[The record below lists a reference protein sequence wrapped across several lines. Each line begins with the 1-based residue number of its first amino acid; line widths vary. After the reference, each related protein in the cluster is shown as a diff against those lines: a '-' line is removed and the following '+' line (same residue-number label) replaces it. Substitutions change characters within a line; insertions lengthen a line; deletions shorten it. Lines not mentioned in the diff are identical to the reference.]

1 MKRKVPTRTT
11 SAPELIENRKA
22 LEKRAQRLYRGLKR
36 LYPNAH
42 CELNYTNPF
51 ELLVATILSAQCTDI
66 RVNLVTPNL
75 FAKFPTPK
83 DLAGAKRA
91 DAEELIRSTG
101 FYRNKAK
108 SLISASKDITE
119 KFGGEV
125 PKSMEELLT
134 LRGVAR
140 KTANVVLGNAFD
152 LNHGVVVDTHVN
164 RLCNRMGLTSETNP
178 IRIERDL
185 MALIPQKHWCVLS
198 HLLIWHGRRVCSAR
212 KPNCTACT
220 LRKDCRQKNLPPQ
233 DSVHR

>member
-1 MKRKVPTRTT
+1 MKRKAPTRTT
-11 SAPELIENRKA
+11 SPSDLKEDTKA
-22 LEKRAQRLYRGLKR
+22 LKKRAQRLYRGLKR

-66 RVNLVTPNL
+66 RVNLVTPDL

-83 DLAGAKRA
+83 DLARAKQTHV
-91 DAEELIRSTG
+91 EELIRSTG

-108 SLISASKDITE
+108 SLISTAKDITE

-125 PKSMEELLT
+125 PNGMEELLT

-140 KTANVVLGNAFD
+140 KTANVVLGNAFHV
-152 LNHGVVVDTHVN
+152 NHGVVVDTHVN
-164 RLCNRMGLTSETNP
+164 RLCNRIGLTSGKNP

-212 KPNCTACT
+212 KPNCAACT
-220 LRKDCRQKNLPPQ
+220 LRKDCQQNNLP
-233 DSVHR
+233 S

>member
-1 MKRKVPTRTT
+1 MKRKASTYTT
-11 SAPELIENRKA
+11 SPSDLNEDTNA
-22 LEKRAQRLYRGLKR
+22 LKKRTQRLYRGLKR
-36 LYPNAH
+36 LYPYAH

-66 RVNLVTPNL
+66 LVNRVTPNL
-75 FAKFPTPK
+75 FTKFPTPK
-83 DLAGAKRA
+83 DLAGAKQT
-91 DAEELIRSTG
+91 DVEDLIRSTG

-125 PKSMEELLT
+125 PNGMEELLT

-152 LNHGVVVDTHVN
+152 ANHGIVVDTHVK
-164 RLCNRMGLTSETNP
+164 RLCNRMGLSSETNP
-178 IRIERDL
+178 IRVERDL
-185 MALIPQKHWCVLS
+185 MALIPQEHWCVLS

-220 LRKDCRQKNLPPQ
+220 LRKDCRQNNLP
-233 DSVHR
+233 S